1 MQQVLCAT
9 GKIEHSICN
18 VSCLH
23 FLQKI
28 YLEWKDGIC
37 WMLSDSRIWKA
48 VQQKVAEW
56 KEDTVVGKMEKDKVI
71 SFHGKDVNERAEYLL
86 DAYGNSILRLAY
98 SYLHNK
104 SDAEEILQDT
114 LLQYL
119 RVKPLFENTNHE
131 KAWLLRVAANLSKN
145 KISYNRLRMTDEL
158 QEELVAKEQEDLAFV
173 WDAVKELPE
182 PYREVVH
189 LYYEEWYST
198 KEIAIL
204 LQRKEA
210 TVRSDLRRARKRLK
224 EILKEAYDFE

>member
-28 YLEWKDGIC
+28 YLEWKDGIHL
-37 WMLSDSRIWKA
+37 MLSDSRIWKA
-48 VQQKVAEW
+48 VQQKVSEV
-56 KEDTVVGKMEKDKVI
+56 KEDAIADKPEKDRVI
-71 SFHGKDVNERAEYLL
+71 SFRGKDSNKQAEYLL
-86 DAYGNSILRLAY
+86 DTYGNSILRLAY
-98 SYLHNK
+98 SYLHNR

-114 LLQYL
+114 LLQYV
-119 RVKPLFENTNHE
+119 RVRPLFENTNHE

-145 KISYNRLRMTDEL
+145 KISYNKLRMTDEL
-158 QEELVAKEQEDLAFV
+158 QEELVAEEQEDLAFV
-173 WDAVKELPE
+173 WEAVKELPQ

-198 KEIAIL
+198 KEIAVL
-204 LQRKEA
+204 LQRKES